1 MTVAYTAVTPA
12 GTVNVP
18 LAKNNCWKFPTGRLT
33 APVALLTLVTPPFA
47 AVVALV
53 ALVAFVAVAALPEM
67 LMPQVPEASPPV
79 RVGTLRFALAAES
92 VDAPVPPLAT
102 GTAFTRPSLA
112 SS

>member
-67 LMPQVPEASPPV
+67 LMPHVPEASLPV
-79 RVGTLRFALAAES
+79 LVGTLRFVLAAAS
-92 VDAPVPPLAT
+92 VDAPVPPLAI
-102 GTAFTRPSLA
+102 GTAFTRPSVA